1 MPDPTE
7 QEPEQE
13 DRPRTPLNKPASA
26 KPENLPP
33 EANRREE
40 AEPVSQPDDDT
51 STDMTREELKA
62 HLDANEERVRRM
74 TEGVSQKL
82 DKHLEVLQES
92 NERFKAEVREDLAT
106 IKESNKWSYRLSAA
120 TLTVLIIVVGLMG
133 LLLN

>member
-1 MPDPTE
+1 M
-7 QEPEQE
+7 
-13 DRPRTPLNKPASA
+13 S
-26 KPENLPP
+26 
-33 EANRREE
+33 
-40 AEPVSQPDDDT
+40 
-51 STDMTREELKA
+51 REELKS
-62 HLDANEERVRRM
+62 HLTANEERVRRM